1 MAGYILRRLLLAVP
15 TVLGVCLV
23 TFLLFNV
30 FASPD
35 AIARKQLGK
44 NPTEIQVKS
53 WIHAHGMDK
62 PIFLNLQRGP
72 DGRLHPFDSR
82 FWNQM
87 RELVLFQFP
96 ESDYLHEKMGSLLRE
111 KIGPSLTLT
120 IPAFILSILITLP
133 LALFVAYYRGTYLDR
148 VALFVCVILMSIV
161 ILNYII
167 LGQYLL
173 AVVFKYFPI
182 YGYEFGLGAWKF
194 LLLPVILAVASALG
208 GNLRFYRTVM
218 LNEVRAD
225 YVRTAMAKGLSEEK
239 ILFKHVLKNAMIPIL
254 TVTVLSIPFLDHRE
268 PPSGDVLRHPRHG
281 EHDAQR
287 HQQPRLPGHKD
298 ARLHLF
304 APLHSGKHPDGHQL
318 YPRRPEGH
326 VRLRI
331 GA

>member
-1 MAGYILRRLLLAVP
+1 MGLYILRRVVLAVP

-30 FASPD
+30 FASPE

-44 NPTEIQVKS
+44 NPTAVQVKT
-53 WIHAHGMDK
+53 WITAHGMDK
-62 PIFLNLQRGP
+62 PMFVNLERGR

-82 FWNQM
+82 FWNHM

-96 ESDYLHEKMGSLLRE
+96 ESDYLHEKVGALLRV
-111 KIGPSLTLT
+111 KIVPSLTLT
-120 IPAFILSILITLP
+120 VPAFLLSILIALP
-133 LALFVAYYRGTYLDR
+133 LALFIAYYRGTYLDR

-194 LLLPVILAVASALG
+194 LLLPVILAVAAGLG

-225 YVRTAMAKGLSEEK
+225 YVRTAMAKGVSEER
-239 ILFKHVLKNAMIPIL
+239 ILFKHVLKNAMIPVL
-254 TVTVLSIPFLDHRE
+254 TVTVLSIPFLITGSLLLEMYFGIPGMGNMMLNAVNNHDYPVIRTLVYIY
-268 PPSGDVLRHPRHG
+268 SLLYIAGSILTDISYTLVDPRVTF
-281 EHDAQR
+281 E
-287 HQQPRLPGHKD
+287 
-298 ARLHLF
+298 
-304 APLHSGKHPDGHQL
+304 
-318 YPRRPEGH
+318 
-326 VRLRI
+326 
-331 GA
+331 

>member
-1 MAGYILRRLLLAVP
+1 LTAYIVRRLLLAVP

-44 NPTEIQVKS
+44 NPTEMQVKS

-62 PIFLNLQRGP
+62 PMFLSLQKGP

-87 RELVLFQFP
+87 RELVLFEFP

-120 IPAFILSILITLP
+120 IPAFILSIIITLP
-133 LALFVAYYRGTYLDR
+133 LALFIAYYRGTYLDR

-254 TVTVLSIPFLDHRE
+254 TVTVLSIPFLITGSLFLEMYFGIPGMGNMMLNAINNHDYPVIRTLVYVY
-268 PPSGDVLRHPRHG
+268 SLLYIGGSILTDISYTLVDPRVKF
-281 EHDAQR
+281 E
-287 HQQPRLPGHKD
+287 
-298 ARLHLF
+298 
-304 APLHSGKHPDGHQL
+304 
-318 YPRRPEGH
+318 
-326 VRLRI
+326 
-331 GA
+331 

>member
-1 MAGYILRRLLLAVP
+1 MAAYIVRRLLLAVP
-15 TVLGVCLV
+15 TVLGVCIV
-23 TFLLFNV
+23 TFLLFSV

-62 PIFLNLQRGP
+62 PVFLNLQRGP
-72 DGRLHPFDSR
+72 DSRLHPFDSQ

-120 IPAFILSILITLP
+120 VPAFILSILVTLP

-148 VALFVCVILMSIV
+148 AALFICVILMSIV

-254 TVTVLSIPFLDHRE
+254 TVTVLSIPFLITGSLLLEMYFGIPGMGNMMLNAVNNHDYPVIRTLVYVY
-268 PPSGDVLRHPRHG
+268 SLLYIGGSILTDISYTLVDPRVKF
-281 EHDAQR
+281 E
-287 HQQPRLPGHKD
+287 
-298 ARLHLF
+298 
-304 APLHSGKHPDGHQL
+304 
-318 YPRRPEGH
+318 
-326 VRLRI
+326 
-331 GA
+331 

>member
-1 MAGYILRRLLLAVP
+1 MTAYIVRRLLLAVP

-62 PIFLNLQRGP
+62 PMFLSLQKGP

-87 RELVLFQFP
+87 RELVLFKFP

-120 IPAFILSILITLP
+120 IPAFILSIIITLP
-133 LALFVAYYRGTYLDR
+133 LALFIAYYRGTYLDR

-254 TVTVLSIPFLDHRE
+254 TVTVLSIPFLITGSLFLEMYFGIPGMGNMMLNAINNHDYPVIRTLVYVY
-268 PPSGDVLRHPRHG
+268 SLLYIGGSILTDISYTLVDPRVKF
-281 EHDAQR
+281 E
-287 HQQPRLPGHKD
+287 
-298 ARLHLF
+298 
-304 APLHSGKHPDGHQL
+304 
-318 YPRRPEGH
+318 
-326 VRLRI
+326 
-331 GA
+331 